1 MRDQSFDSQGFL
13 FEVYRKCEAVR
24 ENFLTTAVL
33 DSSKCFDKWTN
44 RIGLKRKDEKTL
56 VNLSILSWLMEPEVG
71 VLLRMEIQEI
81 VKSSE
86 DLGWIVLLL
95 QSEGHCKLFLCETK
109 LWHTRDFF
117 GNYFTTLEL
126 KKALNSI
133 YFQLESTKKPR
144 RVQRHRGYRDKG
156 SWRAPHEHHSYYD
169 GTSDQILVEEKR
181 RTHQDTLAFL
191 QAFLE

>member
-1 MRDQSFDSQGFL
+1 MRDQSFDSQSFL
-13 FEVYRKCEAVR
+13 SEVYRKCEAVR

-56 VNLSILSWLMEPEVG
+56 VLLSVLSWLMEPEVG
-71 VLLRMEIQEI
+71 VLLRLEILEI
-81 VKSSE
+81 IKNSE
-86 DLGWIVLLL
+86 DLGWIALLL
-95 QSEGHCKLFLCETK
+95 QSEGHCKIFLCETK

-117 GNYFTTLEL
+117 GNYLTTKDL
-126 KKALNSI
+126 KSALNSI
-133 YFQLESTKKPR
+133 YFQLESTKRPR

-169 GTSDQILVEEKR
+169 GTSDQNLLEEKR